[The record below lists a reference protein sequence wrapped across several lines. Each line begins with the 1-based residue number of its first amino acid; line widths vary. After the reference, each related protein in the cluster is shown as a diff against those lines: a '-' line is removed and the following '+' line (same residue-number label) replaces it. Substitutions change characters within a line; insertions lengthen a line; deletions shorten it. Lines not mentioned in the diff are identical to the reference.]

1 MAADRRVFLAALAA
15 VAAAVAAATF
25 GARFRP
31 GGVRGRLPP
40 APAPLAERLIVIG
53 DSYSQTASGKHNY
66 PKWSKQLVTAGY
78 AGSLTDLAR
87 GGMTAGDAG
96 RPGLS
101 TYCFRSAVDSLA
113 AKTPVLGAGDVVVV
127 YLGHLDL
134 MAYKTPEYVDL
145 ARSKADYE
153 RELDRLLAMW
163 PAGTR
168 RRVILVKPH
177 DRGWNRKDRPIV
189 RPRTVEWNAWLAGMA
204 AARPG
209 VTTADVFAVVD
220 QVLANPVAYGIEELK
235 KRDPERSL
243 TTWLMFDASH
253 FGGRGQ
259 EIIATVVA
267 AALSKA

>member
-1 MAADRRVFLAALAA
+1 MAADRRVLMASLAAALAA
-15 VAAAVAAATF
+15 VAT
-25 GARFRP
+25 ARYGSHFRL
-31 GGVRGRLPP
+31 GGKRGQLPQAQARL
-40 APAPLAERLIVIG
+40 ADRLIVIG
-53 DSYSQTASGKHNY
+53 DSYSQTVSGKHTY
-66 PKWSKQLVTAGY
+66 PKWSKQLVAAGY
-78 AGSLTDLAR
+78 AGSLLDLAR

-96 RPGLS
+96 RPGRS
-101 TYCFRSAVDSLA
+101 AYCFRSAVDSLA
-113 AKTPVLGAGDVVVV
+113 STTPVLGAGDVVVV

-134 MAYKTPEYVDL
+134 LAYKTPEYVDL

-189 RPRTVEWNAWLAGMA
+189 RPRTVDWNRWLDGVA

-209 VTTADVFAVVD
+209 VTTADVFGVVE
-220 QVLANPVAYGIEELK
+220 QLLADPAAFGIEELK

-243 TTWLMFDASH
+243 TTWLMFDGSH

-259 EIIATVVA
+259 EIIATTVL
-267 AALSKA
+267 AALRKT

>member
-1 MAADRRVFLAALAA
+1 MPADRRVFLAALAA

-53 DSYSQTASGKHNY
+53 DSYSQTVSGKHTY
-66 PKWSKQLVTAGY
+66 PKWSRQLVAAGY
-78 AGSLTDLAR
+78 AGSLLDLAR

-96 RPGLS
+96 RPGRS

-113 AKTPVLGAGDVVVV
+113 ATTPTLGAGDVVVV

-134 MAYKTPEYVDL
+134 LAYKTPDYVTLDG
-145 ARSKADYE
+145 SKAAYA

-163 PAGTR
+163 PAGAR

-177 DRGWNRKDRPIV
+177 DRGWNRRDRPVV
-189 RPRTVEWNAWLAGMA
+189 RPRTVEWNAWLDAVA

-220 QVLANPVAYGIEELK
+220 RLLADPAAYGIEELK

-243 TTWLMFDASH
+243 TTWLMFDSSH

-259 EIIATVVA
+259 EIIATTVL
-267 AALSKA
+267 AALRKA